1 MLESNPLTKL
11 KKHTYKI
18 KSILKKTAV
27 TAIAAA
33 AITFAGTALTAENT
47 SANTSSLT
55 TVYYVY
61 LDNQYI
67 GTVSDK
73 SVIENIVNEKLKEA
87 KTSYNNLNLSLDSK
101 ISYVPEQVFRSKTI
115 TKDSEVGQNIGNEIS
130 VQADAAQLVIDGEP
144 VAYVENEEKASE
156 VIKQM
161 KLKYVSEAELNTI
174 ESRKTTD
181 NEALPPLQ
189 ENESRILDVRLS
201 KEVSISS
208 GKISPDKIMP
218 VENVVKL
225 LEKGSLEEVKYKV
238 KDGDVLGSIAQAH
251 NLKLK
256 ELLSINPGL
265 TEDSVLQIDQ
275 ELNVTILKP
284 YVQVIIDK
292 EYFTKEAIPF
302 EKEVVED
309 SSMPKGDTKVK
320 QEGKDGQRAA
330 TYRISEQNGQ
340 VITKELT
347 KEEVIQEPIKHIV
360 IKGTKVIPSRGDGS
374 FIWPAVG
381 GYVSSHVGYRWGR
394 MHKGIDIARPSNRT
408 IKAADNGVVV
418 EAGYDGGFGNKIVI
432 NHQNGFKTV
441 YAHLASINVR
451 VGQVVSKGSNIGV
464 MGSTGD
470 STGVHLHFEVYKNG
484 SLQNPLNYLR

>member
-1 MLESNPLTKL
+1 MQESNTLTKL

-18 KSILKKTAV
+18 KSIVKKTAV
-27 TAIAAA
+27 TAVAATT
-33 AITFAGTALTAENT
+33 ITLAGTAITAGNT
-47 SANTSSLT
+47 SASTGSLT

-61 LDNQYI
+61 LDNQYV
-67 GTVSDK
+67 GTVSNK
-73 SVIENIVNEKLKEA
+73 GVIETIVNQKLKEA
-87 KTSYNNLNLSLDSK
+87 KESFNNLSLSLDSK
-101 ISYVPEQVFRSKTI
+101 ISYVPEQVFRSKSI
-115 TKDSEVGQNIGNEIS
+115 TKDSEVGQNIGKEIS
-130 VQADAAQLVIDGEP
+130 VQADASVLVIDGKS
-144 VAYVENEEKASE
+144 VAYVENEEKANE
-156 VIKQM
+156 VIKQI
-161 KLKYVSEAELNTI
+161 KLKYVSENDLKAI
-174 ESRKTTD
+174 EAKKNAD
-181 NEALPPLQ
+181 NVVLPPLK

-201 KEVSISS
+201 KEVSISN

-284 YVQVIIDK
+284 YVQVVIDK
-292 EYFTKEAIPF
+292 EYYTKEAIPF

-320 QEGKDGQRAA
+320 QEGKDGMRAA
-330 TYRISEQNGQ
+330 TYRISEQNGK

-347 KEEVIQEPIKHIV
+347 KEEVLQEPVKHIV

-374 FIWPAVG
+374 FAWPTVG

-394 MHKGIDIARPSNRT
+394 MHKGLDIARPSNRT

-418 EAGYDGGFGNKIVI
+418 SAGYDGGFGNKIVI
-432 NHQNGFKTV
+432 NHQNGYKTV
-441 YAHLASINVR
+441 YAHLASIDVR
-451 VGQVVSKGSNIGV
+451 VGQVVSKGSKIGV

-470 STGVHLHFEVYKNG
+470 STGVHLHFEVHKNG
-484 SLQNPLNYLR
+484 NIENPLKYLR